1 MIDPDVKAP
10 GRVAT
15 GPEANQTNCRF
26 SSTSPRASQ
35 DENRQDLFA
44 EINSHSIPELWVML
58 GLPGEP
64 KSSGTMRSP
73 FRDESNPSF
82 SIFDNGHGFKDHGS
96 GDGGDGVEFARVA
109 LRTAHVGVRDWWMER
124 SGIDYFD
131 HGDGKA
137 SSRPA
142 KAPEPPK
149 RIQWPAELVEG
160 TEATWKGFSAKLG
173 IPCAATRVAVKAG
186 ILRFCRIDGVR
197 CYVVTDAAD
206 RAAEIRRCDGGLFNG
221 KKAYPLKGV
230 DKAWLPGIELVKVTP
245 KSTGIFLTEGPKDY
259 LAAIGLYSRY
269 KRELGGTNSWLPAA
283 VLGAGCSKLHPELV
297 PWFRGRRVRMVPDGD
312 DAGDKMGETWK
323 ALLLDLGCTVDLV
336 KLPRGK
342 DLFDLRA
349 ETQPEG
355 LFQ

>member
-1 MIDPDVKAP
+1 MSANQKEAP
-10 GRVAT
+10 PRVAT
-15 GPEANQTNCRF
+15 GTGQKETNCRF
-26 SSTSPRASQ
+26 SSTSPEGSQ
-35 DENRQDLFA
+35 VDVFA
-44 EINSHSIPELWVML
+44 EINSHTIPELWVML

-73 FRDESNPSF
+73 FREDNSPSF
-82 SIFDNGHGFKDHGS
+82 VIFAESMAWKDHGS
-96 GDGGDGVEFARVA
+96 GEGGDGVEFVRVT
-109 LRTAHVGVRDWWMER
+109 LRTDHAGVRDWYLER

-142 KAPEPPK
+142 KTPEAPK
-149 RIQWPAELVEG
+149 RIEWPAELVAG
-160 TEATWKGFSAKLG
+160 TGETWKAFSVKLG
-173 IPCAATRVAVKAG
+173 IPFPAIHSAVKGG
-186 ILRFCRIDGVR
+186 ILRFCKVDGIR

-206 RAAEIRRCDGGLFNG
+206 RAAEIRRIDGGLFRG

-230 DKAWLPGIELVKVTP
+230 DKSWLPGIELVKVTP
-245 KSTGIFLTEGPKDY
+245 KSTGIFLTEGPRDY

-269 KRELGGTNSWLPAA
+269 KRELGGKNSWLPAA
-283 VLGAGCSKLHPELV
+283 VLGASCTKLHPELV

-336 KLPRGK
+336 KMPRGK
-342 DLFDLRA
+342 DLFDLRG
-349 ETQPEG
+349 EIQPEG
-355 LFQ
+355 LFR